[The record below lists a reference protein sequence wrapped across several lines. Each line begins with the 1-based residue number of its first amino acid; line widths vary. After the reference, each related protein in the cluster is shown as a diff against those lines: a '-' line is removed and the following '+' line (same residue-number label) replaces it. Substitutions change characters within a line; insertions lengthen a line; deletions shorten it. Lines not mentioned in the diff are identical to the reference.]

1 MKKML
6 IAISTVVMF
15 LVVGCAPSA
24 KYALTIADIE
34 PKLAYIGG
42 ASIGFADDSEDGL
55 VTYIQIGDAEYDEF
69 FKSSAKLDGL
79 VRLCGAM
86 TTTATGQLKKFAMS
100 KAADAAMKDNIR
112 DLVGNTPKEQWT
124 TEQSIAVMKMAKGQ
138 GKINSDEIRY
148 FATTAGS
155 IGIAVVSLG
164 KGVKE
169 AKDLVPK
176 GQELIQNVKSIKP
189 TLIPAATKGV
199 KASIE
204 NLNGVVKNT
213 PKMLEEMKVLLDG
226 FKALS

>member
-6 IAISTVVMF
+6 IVLSAVVMF

-55 VTYIQIGDAEYDEF
+55 VTYIQIGDAGYDEF
-69 FKSSAKLDGL
+69 FKSAAKLDGL
-79 VRLCGAM
+79 VILCKGM
-86 TTTATGQLKKFAMS
+86 TTTSTGQLKKFAMS
-100 KAADAAMKDNIR
+100 KAADSAMKDNISG
-112 DLVGNTPKEQWT
+112 LVGNTPPEQWT
-124 TEQSIAVMKMAKGQ
+124 TEQSFAVMKMAKAQ
-138 GKINSDEIRY
+138 GKINSDEVKY

-155 IGIAVVSLG
+155 IGIAVISLG

-169 AKDLVPK
+169 AKDLLPK
-176 GQELIQNVKSIKP
+176 AQELLQNVKSVKP
-189 TLIPAATKGV
+189 TLIPAATKGI
-199 KASIE
+199 KGSMG
-204 NLNGVVKNT
+204 NLNDVVKNT

>member
-6 IAISTVVMF
+6 IVLSAVVMF

-55 VTYIQIGDAEYDEF
+55 VTYIQIGDAGYDEF
-69 FKSSAKLDGL
+69 FKSAAKLDGL
-79 VRLCGAM
+79 VILCKGM
-86 TTTATGQLKKFAMS
+86 TTTSTGQLKKFAMS
-100 KAADAAMKDNIR
+100 KAADAAMKDNISG
-112 DLVGNTPKEQWT
+112 LVGNTPPEQWT
-124 TEQSIAVMKMAKGQ
+124 TEQSFAVMKMAKAQ
-138 GKINSDEIRY
+138 GKINSDEVKY

-155 IGIAVVSLG
+155 IGIAVISLG

-169 AKDLVPK
+169 AKDLLPK
-176 GQELIQNVKSIKP
+176 AQELLQNVKSVKP
-189 TLIPAATKGV
+189 TLIPAATKGI
-199 KASIE
+199 KGSTG
-204 NLNGVVKNT
+204 NLNNVVKNT

>member
-6 IAISTVVMF
+6 IVLSAVVMF

-55 VTYIQIGDAEYDEF
+55 VTYIQIGDAGYDEF
-69 FKSSAKLDGL
+69 FKSAAKLDGL
-79 VRLCGAM
+79 VILCKGM
-86 TTTATGQLKKFAMS
+86 TTTSTGQLKKFAMS
-100 KAADAAMKDNIR
+100 KAADSAMKDNISG
-112 DLVGNTPKEQWT
+112 LVGNTPPEQWT
-124 TEQSIAVMKMAKGQ
+124 TEQSFAVMKMAKAQ
-138 GKINSDEIRY
+138 GKINSDEVKY

-155 IGIAVVSLG
+155 IGIAVISLG

-169 AKDLVPK
+169 AKDLLPK
-176 GQELIQNVKSIKP
+176 AQELLQNVKSVKP
-189 TLIPAATKGV
+189 TLRPAATKGI
-199 KASIE
+199 KGSMG
-204 NLNGVVKNT
+204 NLNDVVKNT